1 MEVNLSKWLYKYF
14 SSHGNVAIPGLGYL
28 SLIRVPSTNDFA
40 NKLFYPPIHRFH
52 FEYMLDASDE
62 NLNIYLKNELKIGD
76 DELERMILNF
86 TETVQKDLEQN
97 GTLVW
102 EGIGRFDLTANN
114 QVQFIAEKEQDV
126 YLSPIQYEH
135 VIRETYSHD
144 VLTGDRVQTSD
155 ELHTYFEEQRNR
167 GALDTWKV
175 TSLIILTASV
185 VLIIARFM
193 IGSFSIFE
201 ERQNKLNASE
211 QASTYVLKK

>member
-1 MEVNLSKWLYKYF
+1 
-14 SSHGNVAIPGLGYL
+14 
-28 SLIRVPSTNDFA
+28 
-40 NKLFYPPIHRFH
+40 
-52 FEYMLDASDE
+52 MLDASDE

-76 DELERMILNF
+76 EELERMILNF

-155 ELHTYFEEQRNR
+155 ELHIYFEEQRNR
-167 GALDTWKV
+167 GVLDTWKIA
-175 TSLIILTASV
+175 SLIILTASV

-193 IGSFSIFE
+193 IGSFSIFVE
-201 ERQNKLNASE
+201 MQNKLNASE
-211 QASTYVLKK
+211 QASTYILKK

>member
-1 MEVNLSKWLYKYF
+1 MIL
-14 SSHGNVAIPGLGYL
+14 
-28 SLIRVPSTNDFA
+28 
-40 NKLFYPPIHRFH
+40 PINCFIH
-52 FEYMLDASDE
+52 FEYLLDASDE

-135 VIRETYSHD
+135 VIRETYSHN
-144 VLTGDRVQTSD
+144 VLTGDKVQTSD

-167 GALDTWKV
+167 GALDTWKIA
-175 TSLIILTASV
+175 SLIILTASV

-211 QASTYVLKK
+211 QASTYILKK